1 MEVDRE
7 GKGGCQNAQNLEI
20 LWADKGRE
28 RSTNSTMFWT
38 SDVESS
44 LLVALDEVLL
54 AVQPQ
59 LPLEFRV
66 HLLSRTPKVD

>member
-1 MEVDRE
+1 MFRFCGQRRDERVKNVVDVIY
-7 GKGGCQNAQNLEI
+7 G
-20 LWADKGRE
+20 
-28 RSTNSTMFWT
+28 
-38 SDVESS
+38 VS

-66 HLLSRTPKVD
+66 HLSCPPVID